1 MDQINYFPG
10 RDINEPLYGFILT
23 FASMIDEEKYNRY
36 VAEPFFLYQ
45 SKKERDDAEHKFL
58 AEEAVN
64 FANFNVNRFTIYGKT
79 DEQLRKWINETFID
93 CKEKLSIHCIDEN
106 GKYVEPSEYQ
116 HYTKLDD

>member
-1 MDQINYFPG
+1 MDQINHFPD

-23 FASMIDEEKYNRY
+23 FASMVDEEKYNRY
-36 VAEPFFLYQ
+36 VPEPFFLYQ
-45 SKKERDDAEHKFL
+45 TRKECDDAEHKFL

-79 DEQLRKWINETFID
+79 DEELRKWINDTFID

-106 GKYVEPSEYQ
+106 GKYVEPAEYQ